1 MQTTLGQTTL
11 GQTTLGNA
19 DRTGK
24 FTVLAFPCNQFGG
37 QEPGSEAEILEF
49 ATSRYQVNFPMFA
62 KVEVNGAG
70 ACDLYKWLKQERPD
84 DTGKQDIPW
93 NFTKF
98 LVDGDGLVTARYA
111 PTTTPETIGLDLA
124 TKLNKS

>member
-1 MQTTLGQTTL
+1 M
-11 GQTTLGNA
+11 GNA

-84 DTGKQDIPW
+84 DTRKQDIPW

-111 PTTTPETIGLDLA
+111 PTTTPETIGQDLA
-124 TKLNKS
+124 TKLDKS

>member
-1 MQTTLGQTTL
+1 MQTTLESI
-11 GQTTLGNA
+11 A
-19 DRTGK
+19 GK
-24 FTVLAFPCNQFGG
+24 GGFTVLAFPCNQFGG

-70 ACDLYKWLKQERPD
+70 ACSLYTWLKRERPD
-84 DTGKQDIPW
+84 DAGKQDIPW

-98 LVDGDGLVTARYA
+98 LVDGDGSVVARYA
-111 PTTTPETIGLDLA
+111 PTTTPETIGEELA
-124 TKLNKS
+124 ARLNKS

>member
-1 MQTTLGQTTL
+1 LRTLQTTLGSTT
-11 GQTTLGNA
+11 GHGS
-19 DRTGK
+19 

-70 ACDLYKWLKQERPD
+70 ACDLYQWLKKERPD
-84 DTGKQDIPW
+84 DTGKQDIAW

-98 LVDGDGLVTARYA
+98 LVDGDGLVIARYA
-111 PTTTPETIGLDLA
+111 PTTTPETIGHGLA
-124 TKLNKS
+124 SKLNKS

>member
-1 MQTTLGQTTL
+1 MHATLGQPTS
-11 GQTTLGNA
+11 GNA
-19 DRTGK
+19 EGTGK

-49 ATSRYQVNFPMFA
+49 AISRYQVNFPLFA

-98 LVDGDGLVTARYA
+98 LVDGEGVVTARYA
-111 PTTTPETIGLDLA
+111 PTTTPETITQDLSA
-124 TKLNKS
+124 KLNKR

>member
-11 GQTTLGNA
+11 GNTAEGS
-19 DRTGK
+19 G

-70 ACDLYKWLKQERPD
+70 TCDLYTWLKRERPE

-98 LVDGDGLVTARYA
+98 QVDRDGAVVARYA
-111 PTTTPETIGLDLA
+111 PTTTPETIRLELA
-124 TKLNKS
+124 AKLKKS